1 MKKLLLMLLLM
12 PTIVAAQRNEVFS
25 SHIRSLWV
33 VAGDRWQELPVIR
46 LNGDEPITVSFDDMT
61 HEYRRYTY
69 RVEHCEADWT
79 TSEDLLTSDFVEGFA
94 EGNTIDDVEESLN
107 TTHLY
112 THYKVRLP
120 NRQCRLR
127 MSGNYRLTVIDE
139 DNGEEPVLQVCFMVL
154 EPLMGVSM
162 EVTANT
168 DQDLHNRQQQV
179 SMKVN
184 YGGQRVV
191 VPEQQ
196 IKTVVMQ
203 NDRWDNA
210 RVNSKAQYLTGDGM
224 EWQHNADFIFMAGN
238 EYRKF
243 EILDVTH
250 PTMGIDVINW
260 DGENY
265 HAFPFEC
272 EPRRNYVYDE
282 DANGA
287 FYIRNSENI
296 ENDRLSEYVYVH
308 YVLHCDTPPRGDV
321 YLNGRWTNDRF
332 LPEYKMEYN
341 AENRCYEAT
350 VLQKQGY
357 YNYQFLLMRP
367 DGTLVTMPTEGDFYQ
382 TENRY
387 TALVYYRGQGERTDR
402 LVGYQSVCTR

>member
-1 MKKLLLMLLLM
+1 
-12 PTIVAAQRNEVFS
+12 
-25 SHIRSLWV
+25 
-33 VAGDRWQELPVIR
+33 
-46 LNGDEPITVSFDDMT
+46 
-61 HEYRRYTY
+61 
-69 RVEHCEADWT
+69 
-79 TSEDLLTSDFVEGFA
+79 
-94 EGNTIDDVEESLN
+94 
-107 TTHLY
+107 
-112 THYKVRLP
+112 
-120 NRQCRLR
+120 
-127 MSGNYRLTVIDE
+127 
-139 DNGEEPVLQVCFMVL
+139 
-154 EPLMGVSM
+154 
-162 EVTANT
+162 
-168 DQDLHNRQQQV
+168 
-179 SMKVN
+179 
-184 YGGQRVV
+184 
-191 VPEQQ
+191 
-196 IKTVVMQ
+196 
-203 NDRWDNA
+203 
-210 RVNSKAQYLTGDGM
+210 
-224 EWQHNADFIFMAGN
+224 MAGN